1 MSVDEYLSGIAA
13 QLVHE
18 LEPILRVKEVTRN
31 SELLGAY
38 TEAAVRRLVTR
49 VVQPMRV
56 STGAIIDFPMPPSL
70 RQVDAIIWA
79 PFPAPGIFEVDAFAL
94 IPRGSAFGLLEI
106 KRSNYS
112 DVDAKL
118 EHFAEVCRSLAAT
131 PHPNVGDH
139 RHPGLGVVCVL
150 EGTASARL
158 QTLLNESKAVAIFAK
173 EGAESEH
180 ATVRAPDVLKLV
192 NFLHFVC
199 WRHRMQGI
207 QTEYPQLV
215 LPGAQA

>member
-1 MSVDEYLSGIAA
+1 MSVDEYLSGIAI

-18 LEPILRVKEVTRN
+18 LKPIISVKEVTRN

-38 TEAAVRRLVTR
+38 TEAAVRRLVAR
-49 VVQPMRV
+49 VVHPMRV
-56 STGAIIDFPMPPSL
+56 STGAIIDFPMPTSL
-70 RQVDAIIWA
+70 IQLDAIVWA

-94 IPRGSAFGLLEI
+94 VPRGSAFGLLEI
-106 KRSNYS
+106 KRSNYTE
-112 DVDAKL
+112 VDAKL
-118 EHFAEVCRSLAAT
+118 ERFAELAPALAAS
-131 PHPNVGDH
+131 PHSKVGDH

-150 EGTASARL
+150 EGAASGRL
-158 QTLLNESKAVAIFAK
+158 QALLDKDQAVAIFSK
-173 EGAESEH
+173 EAATSDH

-207 QTEYPQLV
+207 QSDYPQLI
-215 LPGAQA
+215 LPRPQA